1 MAVKKKKEWGKTFTW
16 DVLEE
21 DRIKWIGRATF
32 PRLPRLKAV
41 ESQTGNQVM
50 KVMEVRHKLYLGQ
63 HVFHLNHLNEAVHVQ
78 YDGVPIFLIPKYKKF
93 YWLA

>member
-1 MAVKKKKEWGKTFTW
+1 M
-16 DVLEE
+16 EE
-21 DRIKWIGRATF
+21 DRIKWIARPAF

-63 HVFHLNHLNEAVHVQ
+63 HVFLPLSTSVSVHVVIVAWNAHKGQ
-78 YDGVPIFLIPKYKKF
+78 GAKVGCPTAPDRF
-93 YWLA
+93 

>member
-1 MAVKKKKEWGKTFTW
+1 M
-16 DVLEE
+16 EE
-21 DRIKWIGRATF
+21 DWIKWIARPAF

-63 HVFHLNHLNEAVHVQ
+63 NVSLTLSTSVCVHIVI
-78 YDGVPIFLIPKYKKF
+78 VARNAHK
-93 YWLA
+93 